1 MLRQDKEILQ
11 FDTIQVDNE
20 INKNNEYKLETEEIK
35 ILIKYNLKNEKE
47 QKYFSIIEIKN
58 VCKYIGILSDNFT
71 KEKLGINY
79 YGNKDIY
86 LGEWKNNLKEG
97 NGLYIY
103 DNPNNKKEIYI
114 GKWDKGFKFGKG
126 IYIISKE
133 NFTDYTI
140 FFGNTN
146 KDNFENGFIIENNQI
161 RKLYKGKLKDLKK
174 DDDNGILL
182 EGIDKAFFGKFKND
196 EIIEGNT
203 VVYKIENGKVNI
215 TNLFNFKVIDDKS
228 NNYNFE
234 IIEDLNYGNYTQIIY
249 DLIQKKY
256 FDNIENYFLQLKEFI
271 KENEDNKIFEKNIND
286 NNILNILKNYEGI
299 I

>member
-20 INKNNEYKLETEEIK
+20 INKNNEYKLDTEETK

-58 VCKYIGILSDNFT
+58 VCKYIGIISDNFT

-114 GKWDKGFKFGKG
+114 GKWEKGFKFGKG
-126 IYIISKE
+126 IYIISNE
-133 NFTDYTI
+133 NFTDCTI

-146 KDNFENGFIIENNQI
+146 NDNFENGYIIENNKI

-203 VVYKIENGKVNI
+203 VIYNIEGGEVKIINI
-215 TNLFNFKVIDDKS
+215 FNFKIIDSKT

-234 IIEDLNYGNYTQIIY
+234 VINDLNYGNYAKIINE
-249 DLIQKKY
+249 LLQKNYFENIEKY
-256 FDNIENYFLQLKEFI
+256 FYKLINTF
-271 KENEDNKIFEKNIND
+271 KENEDNKIFEQNIND
-286 NNILNILKNYEGI
+286 ESILNLLKHYEDI

>member
-86 LGEWKNNLKEG
+86 LGEWKNNLKDG

-103 DNPNNKKEIYI
+103 DNSNNKKEIYI

-126 IYIISKE
+126 IYIISNE
-133 NFTDYTI
+133 NLTDYTI
-140 FFGNTN
+140 FFGNSN
-146 KDNFENGFIIENNQI
+146 KDNFENGFLIENNNI
-161 RKLYKGKLKDLKK
+161 RKLYKGKFKDLKK

-203 VVYKIENGKVNI
+203 VIYNIEGGDLKIINI
-215 TNLFNFKVIDDKS
+215 FNFKVIDAKT

-234 IIEDLNYGNYTQIIY
+234 IINDLNYGNYAKIIY
-249 DLIQKKY
+249 DLLQKQYFENIEKY
-256 FDNIENYFLQLKEFI
+256 FYILINTF
-271 KENEDNKIFEKNIND
+271 KENEDNKIIEQNIN
-286 NNILNILKNYEGI
+286 NENILNVLKKYEDI

>member
-11 FDTIQVDNE
+11 FDANQIDNE
-20 INKNNEYKLETEEIK
+20 INKNNEYKLDTEEVK

-58 VCKYIGILSDNFT
+58 ICKYIGVLSDNFT

-196 EIIEGNT
+196 EIIEGNMIK
-203 VVYKIENGKVNI
+203 YKVENE
-215 TNLFNFKVIDDKS
+215 KVIILNIFNINMINND
-228 NNYNFE
+228 NYNFNS
-234 IIEDLNYGNYTQIIY
+234 INDLNYGNYVQIIH
-249 DLIQKKY
+249 DLLQKKY
-256 FDNIENYFLQLKEFI
+256 FENIENYYLKLMDI
-271 KENEDNKIFEKNIND
+271 VKEYENDILFEKNIND
-286 NNILNILKNYEGI
+286 NNLTNVLKSFEDI

>member
-1 MLRQDKEILQ
+1 MLRQENEVIQ
-11 FDTIQVDNE
+11 FDSNQVDNE
-20 INKNNEYKLETEEIK
+20 IKKNNEYKLNSAEVNIS
-35 ILIKYNLKNEKE
+35 IKYNQKEEKDN
-47 QKYFSIIEIKN
+47 KYFSLIEIKN
-58 VCKYIGILSDNFT
+58 SCKYIGILSENFS

-79 YGNKDIY
+79 YANNDIY
-86 LGEWKNNLKEG
+86 IGEWKNNLKEG

-103 DNPNNKKEIYI
+103 NSLNNQKELFI
-114 GKWDKGFKFGKG
+114 GKWNKGLKLGKG
-126 IYIISKE
+126 IYYFSNDNLSNYI
-133 NFTDYTI
+133 I
-140 FFGNTN
+140 FFGDVNN
-146 KDNFENGFIIENNQI
+146 ENFEQGFMIENNGI
-161 RKLYKGKLKDLKK
+161 KKLYKGKFKDLKK
-174 DDDNGILL
+174 EDDNGILL
-182 EGIDKAFFGKFKND
+182 EGNDKAFFGKFKND

>member
-114 GKWDKGFKFGKG
+114 GKWEKGFKFGKG
-126 IYIISKE
+126 IYIISNE
-133 NFTDYTI
+133 NFTDCTI

-146 KDNFENGFIIENNQI
+146 NDNFENGYIIENNKI

-286 NNILNILKNYEGI
+286 NNILNLLKNYEEI

>member
-11 FDTIQVDNE
+11 FDANQIDNE
-20 INKNNEYKLETEEIK
+20 INKNNEYKLDTEEVK

-86 LGEWKNNLKEG
+86 LGEWKNNLKDG

-103 DNPNNKKEIYI
+103 DNSNNKKEIYI

-126 IYIISKE
+126 IYIISNE
-133 NFTDYTI
+133 NLTDYTI
-140 FFGNTN
+140 FFVNLN
-146 KDNFENGFIIENNQI
+146 KDNFENGFLIENNNI
-161 RKLYKGKLKDLKK
+161 RKLYKGKFKDLKK

-203 VVYKIENGKVNI
+203 VIYNIEGGDLKIINI
-215 TNLFNFKVIDDKS
+215 FNFKVIDAKT

-234 IIEDLNYGNYTQIIY
+234 IINDLNYGNYAKIIY
-249 DLIQKKY
+249 DLLQKQYFENIEKY
-256 FDNIENYFLQLKEFI
+256 FYILINTF
-271 KENEDNKIFEKNIND
+271 KENEDNKIIEQNIN
-286 NNILNILKNYEGI
+286 NENILNVLKKYEDI

>member
-1 MLRQDKEILQ
+1 M
-11 FDTIQVDNE
+11 
-20 INKNNEYKLETEEIK
+20 KL
-35 ILIKYNLKNEKE
+35 
-47 QKYFSIIEIKN
+47 
-58 VCKYIGILSDNFT
+58 
-71 KEKLGINY
+71 
-79 YGNKDIY
+79 
-86 LGEWKNNLKEG
+86 
-97 NGLYIY
+97 
-103 DNPNNKKEIYI
+103 
-114 GKWDKGFKFGKG
+114 GKG
-126 IYIISKE
+126 IYYFSNDNLSNYI
-133 NFTDYTI
+133 I
-140 FFGNTN
+140 FFGDVNN
-146 KDNFENGFIIENNQI
+146 ENFEQGFMIENNGI
-161 RKLYKGKLKDLKK
+161 KKLYKGKFKDLKK
-174 DDDNGILL
+174 EDDNGILL
-182 EGIDKAFFGKFKND
+182 EGNDKAFFGKFKND

-286 NNILNILKNYEGI
+286 NNILNLLKNYEEI

>member
-20 INKNNEYKLETEEIK
+20 INKNNEYKLDTEEVK

-126 IYIISKE
+126 IYIISNE
-133 NFTDYTI
+133 NFTDCTI

-146 KDNFENGFIIENNQI
+146 NDNFENGYIIENNKI

-203 VVYKIENGKVNI
+203 VIYNIEGGDLKIINI
-215 TNLFNFKVIDDKS
+215 FNFKVIDAKT

-234 IIEDLNYGNYTQIIY
+234 VINDLNYGNYAKIIY
-249 DLIQKKY
+249 DLLQKQYFENIEKY
-256 FDNIENYFLQLKEFI
+256 FYILINTF
-271 KENEDNKIFEKNIND
+271 KENEDNKIIEQNIN
-286 NNILNILKNYEGI
+286 NENILNVLKKYEDI